1 MVTANSMQKDESCPI
16 VNVQESGSKDVI
28 YKLHMLLNSMSANLD
43 QLAKNCCA
51 VNDRMNQLEIE
62 CIDLSEP
69 LGDVISL
76 ERELKRLSEVE
87 TIIIRNS

>member
-1 MVTANSMQKDESCPI
+1 MVFFSIS
-16 VNVQESGSKDVI
+16 
-28 YKLHMLLNSMSANLD
+28 
-43 QLAKNCCA
+43 
-51 VNDRMNQLEIE
+51 DRMNQLEIE